1 MSHFRLIKAVEMEG
15 LGGSG
20 VIAPAFRDVQVAGVL
35 DGRDDR
41 SADGSQVGGPAAGPA
56 GGGVFAE
63 RRVPYVVMRL
73 DGPVLADQAGQV
85 RRGGVRAGQAGDGV
99 DGLAGAPAR

>member
-1 MSHFRLIKAVEMEG
+1 MSHFWLIKAVEMEG

-41 SADGSQVGGPAAGPA
+41 SADGSQVGGPAASTA
-56 GGGVFAE
+56 GGSVFAE
-63 RRVPYVVMRL
+63 RRVPAQYR
-73 DGPVLADQAGQV
+73 
-85 RRGGVRAGQAGDGV
+85 
-99 DGLAGAPAR
+99 PATAYCIKPGKS